1 MTGRSDVED
10 KTGEEQEL
18 AGLLVCF
25 RPLVA
30 GPARNAVVG
39 LLTVGLFW
47 SVCLCLHTHRQ
58 VLDSGVAQGSC
69 FFRDSATTLGP
80 DHGYL
85 RDADGTLGTGDFQY
99 DLSQRKVVQCE
110 CIFTFRCG

>member
-1 MTGRSDVED
+1 M
-10 KTGEEQEL
+10 Q
-18 AGLLVCF
+18 
-25 RPLVA
+25 P
-30 GPARNAVVG
+30 N
-39 LLTVGLFW
+39 
-47 SVCLCLHTHRQ
+47 Q

-85 RDADGTLGTGDFQY
+85 KDPDGTLGTGDFQY

-110 CIFTFRCG
+110 FVTGFFLSLCDCVHACTAGADPATTLQGGFVRSPRR